1 MVRLTISKGGR
12 ILALAVATLVLAACG
27 GGGGGGGGSPFSGG
41 STSSSSSA
49 GSSSSSSSAST
60 GWVSGVFQAAS
71 TFAGLCQTP
80 RTGSDSQGNAFTDKP
95 GTLLDEKNWLRSW
108 THQTYLWNT
117 EVVDTDPSLS
127 TGTAIDYFNTL
138 KTNAVTASGK
148 AKDYFHFTESTAAY
162 LAEQTSA
169 ATGSLGATFTVIS
182 ATVPRNV
189 VVAFTDPN
197 TPASTVVGGQ
207 ANLVRGDQILTV
219 NGIDLVNG
227 GTTQAQVDT
236 LNTALFSPVNGATYT
251 FTVRDPGSAS
261 TRTVSLTAQNL
272 VPKAVNR
279 TKIVTDSSGN
289 KVAYI
294 LFTTFSPYSSE
305 SEIVNAMQTAQSN
318 NVKDL
323 VLDLRYNGGG
333 LLAVASELGY
343 MVAGDGKT
351 AGRAFEKLT
360 FNAAAGNL
368 DPVTGQVNS
377 PTPFY
382 NTAQGFSL
390 TQGTALPALNL
401 PRVFVLTT
409 DETCSASE
417 AVINGL
423 RGVGVNVVQ
432 VGGQT
437 CGKPYGFY
445 PQDNCG
451 TTYFSIQF
459 QGVND
464 AGFGDYADGFVP
476 ANSTSSTG
484 VKIPGCAVADDY
496 SHDLGDTNEAMLAAA
511 LGYGASGTCPVASV
525 SARGAAA
532 RSPSGTSLAIQKPVH
547 FGATNQILGR
557 PGH

>member
-1 MVRLTISKGGR
+1 MASGMASVSSWRTSGGR
-12 ILALAVATLVLAACG
+12 SKSPASRFSPICSARRAPTMAAVTRASPNSQLSATWLGVL
-27 GGGGGGGGSPFSGG
+27 PRR
-41 STSSSSSA
+41 
-49 GSSSSSSSAST
+49 
-60 GWVSGVFQAAS
+60 
-71 TFAGLCQTP
+71 FA
-80 RTGSDSQGNAFTDKP
+80 
-95 GTLLDEKNWLRSW
+95 
-108 THQTYLWNT
+108 
-117 EVVDTDPSLS
+117 
-127 TGTAIDYFNTL
+127 TAI
-138 KTNAVTASGK
+138 TASGK
-148 AKDYFHFTESTAAY
+148 AKDQFHFTETTADY
-162 LAEQTSA
+162 LADQDSA
-169 ATGSLGATFTVIS
+169 ASAGYGATFAVIS
-182 ATVPRNV
+182 ASVPRNV

-207 ANLVRGDQILTV
+207 VNLVRGDKILSV

-236 LNTALFSPVNGATYT
+236 LNNGLFTPAVGATYT
-251 FTVRDPGSAS
+251 FVVQDPGAVS

-272 VPKAVNR
+272 TPKAVNR
-279 TKIVTDSSGN
+279 TKIVTDGSGN

-294 LFTTFSPYSSE
+294 LFNTFSPYSSE
-305 SEIVNAMQTAQSN
+305 NEIMSAMQTAQSN

-333 LLAVASELGY
+333 LLAVASELSY
-343 MVAGDGKT
+343 MIAGNTATSGKT
-351 AGRAFEKLT
+351 FEKLS
-360 FNAAAGNL
+360 FNNSATSNIN
-368 DPVTGQVNS
+368 PVTGETNS

-382 NTAQGFSL
+382 STAVGFSVA
-390 TQGTALPALNL
+390 QGTALPSLNL

-464 AGFGDYADGFVP
+464 AGFGDYADGFIP
-476 ANSTSSTG
+476 ANSTSTTG
-484 VKIPGCAVADDY
+484 VKINGCAVADDY
-496 SHDLGDTNEAMLAAA
+496 NHDLGDTSEAMLAAA
-511 LGYGASGTCPVASV
+511 LGYGTSGTCPVAAV
-525 SARGAAA
+525 TARVASAKTTG
-532 RSPSGTSLAIQKPVH
+532 GLAIQKPQRFMSV
-547 FGATNQILGR
+547 NQDLR
-557 PGH
+557 MPKH